1 MKQAKVAVI
10 GAGISGLVS
19 AWKLQREDKCV
30 TLYEPG
36 KLGGVLQTRISR
48 GFTLETGPN
57 VFAAK
62 KDFLAFLDGID
73 LTPEIVWPALD
84 RYKQYVWFNGKPNPV
99 PRTLSGFIST
109 SLIASIDKLR
119 LPFRIA
125 RKPRLD
131 RAFDDQSISDFF
143 EPLLG
148 QHAVRALLDPALQ
161 GIFGGSIDRLSARSV
176 FPSIWRSRDAG
187 YSIWQFMRRRPKGDK
202 RRAFLLR
209 GGNQRLV
216 ERLRE
221 CVASTVVVDNAV
233 TAVEFNTEN
242 DGLRSCKWK
251 VFDASGSV
259 ADFDR
264 VVVATSGVATAGF
277 IGSLAPE
284 LSERLKRFTAVPL
297 VVVHCGVPTEE
308 LSCSDGF
315 GMLFPSASDAR
326 ILGVMYNSVLFPH
339 VAPSGQELLT
349 VCLGGFKD
357 PGVIDLSECELLEIV
372 QTELKRFLGIRSI
385 DFIGVKRWPRAIP
398 QYELGHHHLVEEMHS
413 VEREN
418 EGIRF
423 VGADIGGVGVPD
435 RVAQALSV

>member
-1 MKQAKVAVI
+1 MDTRRSAKVAVI

-148 QHAVRALLDPALQ
+148 QHAVRALCSLVS
-161 GIFGGSIDRLSARSV
+161 GGVAM
-176 FPSIWRSRDAG
+176 RD
-187 YSIWQFMRRRPKGDK
+187 I
-202 RRAFLLR
+202 
-209 GGNQRLV
+209 V
-216 ERLRE
+216 
-221 CVASTVVVDNAV
+221 
-233 TAVEFNTEN
+233 
-242 DGLRSCKWK
+242 
-251 VFDASGSV
+251 SGSLCV
-259 ADFDR
+259 DGPKATNDALFCCA
-264 VVVATSGVATAGF
+264 VVIKGWWNVY
-277 IGSLAPE
+277 GSVSP
-284 LSERLKRFTAVPL
+284 RLL
-297 VVVHCGVPTEE
+297 W
-308 LSCSDGF
+308 
-315 GMLFPSASDAR
+315 
-326 ILGVMYNSVLFPH
+326 
-339 VAPSGQELLT
+339 LT
-349 VCLGGFKD
+349 M
-357 PGVIDLSECELLEIV
+357 P
-372 QTELKRFLGIRSI
+372 
-385 DFIGVKRWPRAIP
+385 
-398 QYELGHHHLVEEMHS
+398 
-413 VEREN
+413 
-418 EGIRF
+418 
-423 VGADIGGVGVPD
+423 
-435 RVAQALSV
+435 